1 MGLKGKHS
9 VADVKGLR
17 ALRSRLDVPAD
28 FDEAQTARW
37 KGIVDSLAADFF
49 RPADVPLLRA
59 YVIAATF
66 FDDAAKRMKVDGI
79 VLQNER
85 GNWQAHPA
93 HAVLTSQASAMAQLA
108 VKLRLCPSSRYQAIT
123 AQSKVDNSPLT
134 AKPWELQKSA

>member
-1 MGLKGKHS
+1 MGVRGKHS

-28 FDEAQTARW
+28 FDDAQRARW
-37 KGIVDSLAADFF
+37 KEIVDSLSADFF

-66 FDDAAKRMKVDGI
+66 FDDAAKRMKDDGI
-79 VLQNER
+79 VLKSDK

-123 AQSKVDNSPLT
+123 AQSKVDNAPLS